1 VFDGIQPAWQALQ
14 DAGITAPI
22 DSEILYYVLVGA
34 ASLPYVAASEV
45 CLLTGKDPRTPKWIG
60 DHGDGLVATLLPG
73 MGAGGE

>member
-1 VFDGIQPAWQALQ
+1 
-14 DAGITAPI
+14 
-22 DSEILYYVLVGA
+22 VLVGA

-60 DHGDGLVATLLPG
+60 DHGDGLVAILLPG